1 MPPFASRVSSG
12 SLFAILCSLT
22 SNERVQQIRY
32 WFAPG
37 TISTNLHCCKIQ
49 CWLNHFQGSI
59 QPPGTRMRATT
70 PRDHLA
76 RQPFECAHV
85 ADDGLSCFALG
96 LLLRREVAIII
107 SNLATETV
115 NITVF
120 NIFIT
125 FIIVIITFLKIIIN
139 NILILNPSQ
148 VDKNFH
154 LISSLG
160 TALKKLTWTTVGGLW
175 ASLVFFLKEAKPLE
189 RSEKLLEEWRGAHF
203 RTF

>member
-12 SLFAILCSLT
+12 SLFAVLCSLT

-125 FIIVIITFLKIIIN
+125 FIIVII
-139 NILILNPSQ
+139 
-148 VDKNFH
+148 
-154 LISSLG
+154 
-160 TALKKLTWTTVGGLW
+160 LKKLTWTTVGGLW
-175 ASLVFFLKEAKPLE
+175 ASLVFFLNEGKPLE
-189 RSEKLLEEWRGAHF
+189 QSKKLLEESWGARF